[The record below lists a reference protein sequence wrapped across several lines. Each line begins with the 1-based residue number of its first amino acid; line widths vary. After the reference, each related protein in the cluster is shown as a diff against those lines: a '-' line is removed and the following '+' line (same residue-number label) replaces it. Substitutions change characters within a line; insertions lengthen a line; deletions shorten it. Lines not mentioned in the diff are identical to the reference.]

1 MKGFNEL
8 NFNIKTKS
16 KIIEQKNDL
25 RCPHCG
31 NLYDYV
37 KFDNGQ
43 EEKIGC
49 DCKIKQMPKNK
60 LLDIKTKLNV
70 SR

>member
-31 NLYDYV
+31 NL
-37 KFDNGQ
+37 
-43 EEKIGC
+43 
-49 DCKIKQMPKNK
+49 
-60 LLDIKTKLNV
+60 
-70 SR
+70 